1 MDAGFRHRSKAA
13 QGASVIQSVELKELS
28 AKGRRTEVH
37 DLVSVCRRCSGT
49 VPLAMHCAFAREGKR
64 CFLHGTEDEW
74 AAEVAAG
81 GERAKAAVRLNCYSS
96 GAIRFPLAAQ
106 LAEAI
111 GARLICLRTLLEGFW
126 VSRISHD
133 QDAQIGKLYKI
144 MYWARECLD
153 RSHIAK
159 NLKKNM
165 AKYAKGNGDRTTRN
179 FANAAVR
186 SRQVWLDTGGEGNE
200 YVWAEAFIEMFHHLA
215 FHLQGN
221 HEFCSAECK
230 GADDFT
236 LADGDPDG
244 EMLDDA
250 PAGGPDIFA
259 EATGGGG
266 DNDEGE
272 EYAVV
277 TASSPGARGEA
288 PLTGEGGDGAPEGR
302 EESPSARED
311 GDGAPR
317 EREEASPVG
326 EGSDDDSGEGLGNV
340 GGGTEESPGQASG
353 AAQGGGGR
361 SRRRH
366 AGQGYPKSE
375 PGKV

>member
-153 RSHIAK
+153 RSHIA
-159 NLKKNM
+159 
-165 AKYAKGNGDRTTRN
+165 
-179 FANAAVR
+179 VR
-186 SRQVWLDTGGEGNE
+186 AMVCHVLLLVR
-200 YVWAEAFIEMFHHLA
+200 
-215 FHLQGN
+215 
-221 HEFCSAECK
+221 
-230 GADDFT
+230 
-236 LADGDPDG
+236 
-244 EMLDDA
+244 
-250 PAGGPDIFA
+250 
-259 EATGGGG
+259 AT
-266 DNDEGE
+266 
-272 EYAVV
+272 
-277 TASSPGARGEA
+277 
-288 PLTGEGGDGAPEGR
+288 
-302 EESPSARED
+302 
-311 GDGAPR
+311 
-317 EREEASPVG
+317 
-326 EGSDDDSGEGLGNV
+326 
-340 GGGTEESPGQASG
+340 
-353 AAQGGGGR
+353 
-361 SRRRH
+361 
-366 AGQGYPKSE
+366 
-375 PGKV
+375 